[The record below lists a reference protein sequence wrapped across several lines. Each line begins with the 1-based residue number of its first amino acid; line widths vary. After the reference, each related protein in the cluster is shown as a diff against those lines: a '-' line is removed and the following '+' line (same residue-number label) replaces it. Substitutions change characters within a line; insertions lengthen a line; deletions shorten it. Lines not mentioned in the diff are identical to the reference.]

1 VQQSTP
7 AKIPADGC
15 YLGWQDALQLLAL
28 LALLAAPEI
37 AG

>member
-1 VQQSTP
+1 VQQGIP

-28 LALLAAPEI
+28 LVAPEI